1 MKKEMK
7 TQLRKKLK
15 EDKKA
20 YRTLLKN
27 LLLQVSYRILT
38 FEFRVSSSL
47 WKVKFSLGAES
58 AT

>member
-47 WKVKFSLGAES
+47 WKVKFLLGAES